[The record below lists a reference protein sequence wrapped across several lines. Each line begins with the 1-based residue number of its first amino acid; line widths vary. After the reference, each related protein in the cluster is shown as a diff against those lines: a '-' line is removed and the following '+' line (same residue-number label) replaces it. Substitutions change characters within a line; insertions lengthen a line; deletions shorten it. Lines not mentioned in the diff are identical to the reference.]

1 MDDVLNSGI
10 VNNDSVNSDNNV
22 NNKESNT
29 TNNADNENEG
39 IDLINIYWS
48 DDGHFESHNDKK
60 DDI

>member
-29 TNNADNENEG
+29 THNEG
-39 IDLINIYWS
+39 IDLINKYWS